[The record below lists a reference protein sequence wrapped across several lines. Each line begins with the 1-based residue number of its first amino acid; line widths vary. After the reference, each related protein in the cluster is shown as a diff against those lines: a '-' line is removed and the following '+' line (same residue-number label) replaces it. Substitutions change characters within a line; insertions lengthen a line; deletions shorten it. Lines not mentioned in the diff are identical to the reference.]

1 MPKLPRFV
9 RVDRAIDIFRKLE
22 KEFAIV
28 KNPTYIHPPFE
39 FYPLAPKINQPR
51 EKIIGIVQDMDGT
64 TTTTEALCLHSLEY
78 MVRKITSREDRTRW
92 SGLDRVEDYPHII
105 GNSTTRHVEYLIN
118 KYGQDIKTE
127 NFKKS
132 YLTAALWTLALA
144 KDRGRKREAK
154 NNITNLGLRKI
165 LEDKLFYSII
175 HAKDFKTKKYTSSIE
190 MLLEKYGN
198 RLRLESFTNRVRA
211 AVDIYYQRYHEILM
225 AIDQGKG
232 EKLSKELLL
241 DSEKR
246 LIEPMSGV
254 AIFLALVK
262 GWLGEKLEL
271 FYEQM
276 RDYLLSY
283 PQLNYKKQE
292 LTPYRSRLTLLGR
305 HFQKNPA
312 KVAVVTSSIE
322 YEANIVLTEV
332 FNVICRQ
339 IENWSIAEE
348 DKRTLIDRFN
358 DYHNV
363 FDSFVTASD
372 SSEIRLKPHRDL
384 YSIALHQMG
393 IPKSQFGSVIGFE
406 DSESGTIAIRAAG
419 IGLCVAVPFAD
430 TRGHDLSAASFI
442 LHGGLP
448 EVILVHNLFILPKN

>member
-1 MPKLPRFV
+1 MSKLPGFV
-9 RVDRAIDIFRKLE
+9 GVDRAVDIFKRLGE
-22 KEFAIV
+22 EFAIV
-28 KNPTYIHPPFE
+28 KNPSYVHPPFE

-51 EKIIGIVQDMDGT
+51 EKIVGIVQDMDGT

-78 MVRKITSREDRTRW
+78 MVRKITGWEDRIRW
-92 SGLDRVEDYPHII
+92 SGLDRVNDYPYII

-118 KYGQDIKTE
+118 KYGQDIKIE

-132 YLTAALWTLALA
+132 YLTAALWTLALG
-144 KDRGRKREAK
+144 KDKGRKREVE
-154 NNITNLGLRKI
+154 NNITNLGLEEL
-165 LEDKLFYSII
+165 LEDKFFYSMI
-175 HAKDFKTKKYTSSIE
+175 HSKNFEAKKYVNFIE
-190 MLLEKYGN
+190 ILLGKYGN
-198 RLRLESFTNRVRA
+198 RLRLDSFTDRVGA

-225 AIDQGKG
+225 IIDQGKG
-232 EKLSKELLL
+232 EELSKELLL
-241 DSEKR
+241 DSDKR
-246 LIEPMSGV
+246 LIEPMSEV

-271 FYEQM
+271 FYEEM
-276 RDYLLSY
+276 RDYLLSH
-283 PQLNYKKQE
+283 PQLNYKKEE
-292 LTPYRSRLTLLGR
+292 LASYRLRLASLGR
-305 HFQKNPA
+305 RFQKNPA
-312 KVAVVTSSIE
+312 KIAVVTSSIE

-332 FNVICRQ
+332 FNVIRRQ
-339 IENWSIAEE
+339 IENWPVADENKIA
-348 DKRTLIDRFN
+348 LIDRFDN
-358 DYHNV
+358 YHNV
-363 FDSFVTASD
+363 FDSFITASD

-393 IPKSQFGSVIGFE
+393 ISKSQFDSVIGFE

-448 EVILVHNLFILPKN
+448 EVILAHNVFVLPR

>member
-1 MPKLPRFV
+1 MPKLPRFAG
-9 RVDRAIDIFRKLE
+9 VDRAVDIFKE
-22 KEFAIV
+22 VGKEFAVV

-51 EKIIGIVQDMDGT
+51 GKIIGIVQDMDGT

-78 MVRKITSREDRTRW
+78 TVRKITGREDRIQW
-92 SGLDRVEDYPHII
+92 SGLDREEDYPHII

-118 KYGQDIKTE
+118 KYREDIKTE

-132 YLTAALWTLALA
+132 YLTAALWTLALG
-144 KDRGRKREAK
+144 KDRGRKREVR
-154 NNITNLGLRKI
+154 NNITNMGLRKL

-175 HAKDFKTKKYTSSIE
+175 QARDFKTKKYTSS
-190 MLLEKYGN
+190 MQTLLEKYKN
-198 RLRLESFTNRVRA
+198 RLSLKSFTDKVRA
-211 AVDIYYQRYHEILM
+211 AVDIYYQRYHEILA
-225 AIDQGKG
+225 AIDEGKG
-232 EKLSKELLL
+232 EKLSQELLL
-241 DSEKR
+241 DSKKT
-246 LIEPMSGV
+246 LIEPMPAV

-262 GWLGEKLEL
+262 GWLGEKLAL
-271 FYEQM
+271 FYEEM
-276 RDYLLSY
+276 RDYLVSH
-283 PQLNYKKQE
+283 PQLNYEKEE
-292 LTPYRSRLTLLGR
+292 LAPYRSRLVSLGR

-312 KVAVVTSSIE
+312 KIAVVTSSIE

-339 IENWSIAEE
+339 IESWPIAEE
-348 DKRTLIDRFN
+348 DKRALIDRFDN
-358 DYHNV
+358 YHNV
-363 FDSFVTASD
+363 FDSFITASD

-393 IPKSQFGSVIGFE
+393 IPKTQFGNVIGFE

-448 EVILVHNLFILPKN
+448 EAILAHNVFTRIL